1 VPPNY
6 TTHVSTTTTSTVSPL
21 SISSSSAPSTLLVLS
36 DSIAAGRAP
45 AYSFPAT
52 STSLSSSD
60 LLKYINSTSVPIK
73 ELPFA
78 EKGSDGA
85 LSAAVPTTSGTSA
98 GVVPASKGGAGS
110 GSSKPGKLKEEDLTQ
125 KNPSNLESLGV
136 TIKKDSDDF
145 GGWYRQVLTYG
156 DMLDYYDVS
165 GCYILKPASYCIWES
180 IQGGSCAH
188 FLFLENAITT
198 TKKKVEH

>member
-1 VPPNY
+1 MHPFI
-6 TTHVSTTTTSTVSPL
+6 HTTSPRHVLPDAVSPL
-21 SISSSSAPSTLLVLS
+21 SISTASAPSTLLVLS
-36 DSIAAGRAP
+36 DSVASSSSS

-52 STSLSSSD
+52 STTLSSSD
-60 LLKYINSTSVPIK
+60 LLKYIKSTSVQLK
-73 ELPFA
+73 EVTFA

-85 LSAAVPTTSGTSA
+85 PSAAVPTTSTGG

-110 GSSKPGKLKEEDLTQ
+110 GSSKPGNLDKEDLTQ

-180 IQGGSCAH
+180 IQGGSAPSWK
-188 FLFLENAITT
+188 AWYRRID
-198 TKKKVEH
+198 